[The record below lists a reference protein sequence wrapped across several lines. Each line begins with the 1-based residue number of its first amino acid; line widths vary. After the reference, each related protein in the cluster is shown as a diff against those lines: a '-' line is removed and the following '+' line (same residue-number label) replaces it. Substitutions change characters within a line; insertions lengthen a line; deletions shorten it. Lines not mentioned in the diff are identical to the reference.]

1 MASIT
6 VDHAANTCTRGI
18 HHASAEE
25 HGGEAKHRRTRG
37 GGEGRGVGEEERLD
51 GGGITSNYRTA
62 KAEARQLVQKFME
75 TWNIVRTL

>member
-37 GGEGRGVGEEERLD
+37 GGEGEEERLD

>member
-1 MASIT
+1 M
-6 VDHAANTCTRGI
+6 HLQRNTEGKQNTD
-18 HHASAEE
+18 A
-25 HGGEAKHRRTRG
+25 HGG
-37 GGEGRGVGEEERLD
+37 GEEERLD

>member
-1 MASIT
+1 M
-6 VDHAANTCTRGI
+6 HLQRNTEGKQNTDA
-18 HHASAEE
+18 H
-25 HGGEAKHRRTRG
+25 

>member
-6 VDHAANTCTRGI
+6 VDHAANTCTWGI
-18 HHASAEE
+18 RHASAEE

-37 GGEGRGVGEEERLD
+37 GGEGEEERLD

>member
-37 GGEGRGVGEEERLD
+37 GGEGEEERLD

-75 TWNIVRTL
+75 T

>member
-1 MASIT
+1 MYTGDSSCI
-6 VDHAANTCTRGI
+6 CRGTR
-18 HHASAEE
+18 
-25 HGGEAKHRRTRG
+25 RG
-37 GGEGRGVGEEERLD
+37 SKTQTHTGGEGRGVGEEERLD